1 VTGLS
6 VGVFGVLRT
15 PNTPTISV
23 IPGDSE
29 RRDSLQFNFDLTSIV
44 SSSILNIMRRI
55 IAIANQKGGVGK
67 TTTVVNLAAGLAGL
81 GYKVG
86 VIDLDSQG
94 ALTISL
100 GLDPYTIRPSTYNLL
115 LETAITLQTITH
127 EISPNLHL
135 APANAELIAAEYR
148 LINTTDRTL
157 RLRQVIERSNPPYD
171 FILIDTPPSLS
182 LLTVNGL
189 AAAGELL
196 IPVSANY
203 LAMRGV
209 RSLLDS
215 VWLIRE
221 RINPN
226 LKLLG
231 VLPTL
236 VQSNTSHAM
245 SAIAEMQTVFKQK
258 VFRTFIP
265 IDEVAALAPAM
276 RKSAI
281 EYNPASPV
289 SVAYQQLA
297 KEVSN
302 AYRRQ

>member
-1 VTGLS
+1 MGRV
-6 VGVFGVLRT
+6 
-15 PNTPTISV
+15 
-23 IPGDSE
+23 
-29 RRDSLQFNFDLTSIV
+29 
-44 SSSILNIMRRI
+44 

-67 TTTVVNLAAGLAGL
+67 TTTVVNLGAGLAKL
-81 GYKVG
+81 GHRVA

-100 GLDPYTIRPSTYNLL
+100 GLDPYKIHPSTYNLL
-115 LETAITLQTITH
+115 LESNLRIEDIFH
-127 EISPNLHL
+127 ETRPNLFL

-148 LINTTDRTL
+148 LMKKSDRTL
-157 RLRQVIERSNPPYD
+157 RLRNAVQRSQIDLD
-171 FILIDTPPSLS
+171 FILIDTPPALS

-189 AAAGELL
+189 VAATELL

-221 RINPN
+221 RINPG

-236 VQSNTSHAM
+236 VQSNIPHAM
-245 SAIAEMQTVFKQK
+245 SAIAEMQTVFKNK

-265 IDEVAALAPAM
+265 ADEIAAMAPAI
-276 RKSAI
+276 RKAAIDYKPESAV
-281 EYNPASPV
+281 A
-289 SVAYQQLA
+289 VAYQQLA
-297 KEVSN
+297 KEVSH
-302 AYRRQ
+302 AK

>member
-1 VTGLS
+1 MGRV
-6 VGVFGVLRT
+6 
-15 PNTPTISV
+15 
-23 IPGDSE
+23 
-29 RRDSLQFNFDLTSIV
+29 
-44 SSSILNIMRRI
+44 

-67 TTTVVNLAAGLAGL
+67 TTTVVNLGAGLAKL
-81 GYKVG
+81 GHRVA

-100 GLDPYTIRPSTYNLL
+100 GLDPYKVRPSTYNLL
-115 LETAITLQTITH
+115 LESDLSLDDILH
-127 EISPNLHL
+127 EARPNLYL

-148 LINTTDRTL
+148 LLKTPDRTL
-157 RLRQVIERSNPPYD
+157 RLRNTLERNQTEFD
-171 FILIDTPPSLS
+171 FILIDTPPALS

-189 AAAGELL
+189 VAATELL
-196 IPVSANY
+196 IPVAANY

-221 RINPN
+221 RINPD

-236 VQSNTSHAM
+236 VQSNTPHAM
-245 SAIAEMQTVFKQK
+245 SAIGEMQTVFKNK

-265 IDEVAALAPAM
+265 TDEIAAMAPAA
-276 RKSAI
+276 RKATIDYKPESAV
-281 EYNPASPV
+281 A
-289 SVAYQQLA
+289 VAYQQLA
-297 KEVSN
+297 KEVSH
-302 AYRRQ
+302 AK